1 MALTNIEYGSIAT
14 SKVLNDNFNYLE
26 DKIEDY
32 SKNIETDKAS
42 LVSLINSQIETV
54 NAQFNSK
61 LQKQL
66 EGLYPVGSMYMGTT
80 TNCPIASLFGSWTK
94 VGTAIVTNVDSKVPV
109 KGTGATLGVNNSGS
123 SAVGRLSLYRSSYN
137 EAIMSAEGGTRGD
150 VYVTTNANSSGIVG
164 TATSTKLSVNI
175 WKRTA

>member
-1 MALTNIEYGSIAT
+1 
-14 SKVLNDNFNYLE
+14 LNDNFNYLE

-66 EGLYPVGSMYMGTT
+66 EALYPVGSMYMGTT
-80 TNCPIASLFGSWTK
+80 TSCPIASLFGSWTK
-94 VGTAIVTNVDSKVPV
+94 VGTAIVTNVNTEVAI
-109 KGTGATLGVNNSGS
+109 KGNGKTLGLTNGTQNGGLYTHGDYIKAGTAVYNTNVGSTATTSADMTTLKTVGLTKDASKSG
-123 SAVGRLSLYRSSYN
+123 V
-137 EAIMSAEGGTRGD
+137 
-150 VYVTTNANSSGIVG
+150 VG
-164 TATSTKLSVNI
+164 TATVTNLTVNI